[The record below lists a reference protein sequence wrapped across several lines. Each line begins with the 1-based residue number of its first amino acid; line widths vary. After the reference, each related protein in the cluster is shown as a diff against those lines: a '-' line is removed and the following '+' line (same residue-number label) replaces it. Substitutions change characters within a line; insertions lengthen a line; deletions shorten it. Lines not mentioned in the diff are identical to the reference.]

1 MGITSVQ
8 FACFA
13 LIAIGLFNILPNRWR
28 APVLFPAASA
38 AFLWLQ
44 MPDPLRIAALLSF
57 SVFAWLLVCLVRA
70 RRALSTL
77 FGAIALLVVV
87 YYFIRASGGLGEL
100 IGSDHLVLIGIAYI
114 LVRALQVI
122 LDTREDPSVAP
133 GLPAFLVFLL
143 AWPTLIS
150 GPIQRWQDFRK
161 QYATLAEFKLD
172 WTILNRALGRI
183 ILGLLFV
190 LVLGDAFRRLWSV
203 LSVAA
208 LQSTSPL
215 ALGAAELTFFI
226 YLTFDFVGYTE
237 IVIGLALLCG
247 FRLPENFNRPWLAT
261 SYLDFWSRWHM
272 TLAGFFKTYV
282 FNTVLR
288 DLTYRQPDKRF
299 ALLHAAVAFFVT
311 FFLVGLW
318 HGATW
323 HFVVCGLLLAIGA
336 MGNQLL
342 RSASRVRRTL
352 KAMPAPVAAWLTGA
366 LTLTYVCFSIMP
378 LWLSSLSWAEAGRV
392 FVSGYGLSGLVSAN
406 LVAFGLLLPIIGL
419 IRVAAPLPSLVLGR
433 YRLGPFLAGA
443 ALASIHIYGTM
454 FPVTA
459 INFIYQAF

>member
-8 FACFA
+8 FAYFA
-13 LIAIGLFNILPNRWR
+13 LIAIGLFNILPRWLR
-28 APVLFPAASA
+28 APVLYPVASA

-44 MPDPLRIAALLSF
+44 MPDPLRIAVLLSF
-57 SVFAWLLVCLVRA
+57 SVFAWLLVNLA
-70 RRALSTL
+70 RLRRTSWAL
-77 FGAIALLVVV
+77 FGSIVLLVVA
-87 YYFIRASGGLGEL
+87 YYFVRSNAWLSEL
-100 IGSDHLVLIGIAYI
+100 IGSDRLVIIGIAYI

-122 LDTREDPSVAP
+122 LDSHEDPSVTP

-150 GPIQRWQDFRK
+150 GPIQRWQEFKQQYGALADFR
-161 QYATLAEFKLD
+161 LD
-172 WTILNRALGRI
+172 WSLLNLALGRI
-183 ILGLLFV
+183 ILGLFFV
-190 LVLGDAFRRLWSV
+190 LVLGDAFRRLWSA
-203 LSVAA
+203 LSSIA

-215 ALGAAELTFFI
+215 ALGAAELTFFV

-272 TLAGFFKTYV
+272 TLAGFFRTYV
-282 FNTVLR
+282 FNTIIR
-288 DLTYRQPDKRF
+288 DLTYRQPGKRF
-299 ALLHAAVAFFVT
+299 ALMHAAIAFFVT

-318 HGATW
+318 HGVTW

-342 RSASRVRRTL
+342 RSVSHIRRAL
-352 KAMPAPVAAWLTGA
+352 KLLPVAISNWLTGA

-378 LWLSSLSWAEAGRV
+378 LWLSSMSWPEAGRV
-392 FVSGYGLSGLVSAN
+392 FLSGYGLSGLISAN
-406 LVAFGLLLPIIGL
+406 LVVLGLLVL
-419 IRVAAPLPSLVLGR
+419 IVGALRAAAPVLSYALQR
-433 YRLGPFLAGA
+433 YRAGPVLAGA
-443 ALASIHIYGTM
+443 AVACIHIYGTM